1 MLTDLRIK
9 NFAIIGELQ
18 ITFGDG
24 LTVLT
29 GETGAGK
36 SIILG
41 ALGLVQGDRASPD
54 LIRTDEDE
62 AVVEAVFDIADHP
75 SIRQKLR
82 DMGFEAGSDLILKR
96 IVSRS
101 EKNRVF
107 INGSAATLGM
117 LTALSEPL
125 IDICGQRE
133 QIGRASCR
141 ERV

>member
-1 MLTDLRIK
+1 MLTGLRIK

-18 ITFGDG
+18 MTFGDG

-62 AVVEAVFDIADHP
+62 AVVEAVFDIAGHP
-75 SIRQKLR
+75 SIREKLR
-82 DMGFEAGSDLILKR
+82 GMGVEAGSGLILKR
-96 IVSRS
+96 NVFRS
-101 EKNRVF
+101 EKKRGF
-107 INGSAATLGM
+107 F
-117 LTALSEPL
+117 
-125 IDICGQRE
+125 
-133 QIGRASCR
+133 
-141 ERV
+141 